1 MRETVGVDFDGR
13 ERDVLKLCLPL
24 MRGART
30 YDICLQIYYFC
41 AS

>member
-13 ERDVLKLCLPL
+13 ERDVLKLSLPL

-41 AS
+41 TP

>member
-13 ERDVLKLCLPL
+13 ERDVLKLSLPL
-24 MRGART
+24 MRGVRT

-41 AS
+41 AP

>member
-13 ERDVLKLCLPL
+13 ERDVLKLSLPL

-30 YDICLQIYYFC
+30 YDICLQIFYFC
-41 AS
+41 AP